1 MPNLD
6 IPNPPSSLSYAELAD
21 FQNREI
27 LKANGIRLSETALL
41 TALEETTNILQAAAA
56 HMIGTLPSLSGEV
69 ASVLTKLLSD
79 TNDTVRVEAAYALAR
94 YSVPEGKAALV
105 ECLSYPLDAY
115 ISPLVAAGYVAQLG
129 DPQGF
134 PVIVKGLDSNLAA
147 VRSVASKQL
156 YFFASFHG
164 SKDKQGNAIDLVHQF
179 ERALDDPDT
188 GIQWQALVQL
198 REVALPGV
206 AEFLENY
213 ARNATYRDLRSLAE
227 SILQVHGWTG
237 RDG

>member
-1 MPNLD
+1 MTAESERRLFQYWMPNLD

-27 LKANGIRLSETALL
+27 LKANGIRLSETALR

-56 HMIGTLPSLSGEV
+56 HMNGTLPSLSGEG
-69 ASVLTKLLSD
+69 
-79 TNDTVRVEAAYALAR
+79 E
-94 YSVPEGKAALV
+94 AALV

-206 AEFLENY
+206 AEFLE
-213 ARNATYRDLRSLAE
+213 
-227 SILQVHGWTG
+227 
-237 RDG
+237 